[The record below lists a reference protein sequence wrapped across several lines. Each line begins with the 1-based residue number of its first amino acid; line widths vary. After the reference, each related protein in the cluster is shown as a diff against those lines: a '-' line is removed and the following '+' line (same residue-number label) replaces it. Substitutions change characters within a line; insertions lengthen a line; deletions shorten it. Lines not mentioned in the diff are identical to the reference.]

1 MVETLQRNLPQRFYF
16 FGTVY
21 LFGCQTRLYIQRTEV
36 NEMSLDQRVTS
47 LISIGVSVGV
57 NCQPCLQ
64 YCVAQAK
71 ALGITEQEIEAA
83 VNVGKIVRKG
93 AAQRMDKYVEELS
106 GRTSSAAAREE
117 TGCGCGCGGI

>member
-1 MVETLQRNLPQRFYF
+1 M
-16 FGTVY
+16 
-21 LFGCQTRLYIQRTEV
+21 
-36 NEMSLDQRVTS
+36 
-47 LISIGVSVGV
+47 

-106 GRTSSAAAREE
+106 GRTSAAAAREE